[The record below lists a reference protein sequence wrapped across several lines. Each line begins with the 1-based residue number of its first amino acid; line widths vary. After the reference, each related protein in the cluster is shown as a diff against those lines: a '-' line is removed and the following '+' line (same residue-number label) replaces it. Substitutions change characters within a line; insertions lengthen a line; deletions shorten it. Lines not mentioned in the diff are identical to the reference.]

1 MCVPQPRLSEGL
13 PAVRKEGLTEPLT
26 PGPSP
31 EVAPALGGRL
41 MGKGWGPGAPRVLWS
56 VTSDHIRPTVGSG
69 LQEVT
74 FEDTG
79 QPITPVLAAVDRHSL
94 SSPGARGE
102 SVMTGGMVGDG
113 ETLREGF

>member
-31 EVAPALGGRL
+31 EVAPAPGGRL
-41 MGKGWGPGAPRVLWS
+41 MGKGWGPGAPQALWS

-69 LQEVT
+69 LQQVT

-79 QPITPVLAAVDRHSL
+79 QPITPVPAAEDRHTASAVL
-94 SSPGARGE
+94 EP
-102 SVMTGGMVGDG
+102 
-113 ETLREGF
+113 EGRA